1 MSEPSRP
8 RRPAS
13 PYGLFVAALLGAA
26 VSVAACGDAPAVP
39 AQDSGG
45 TADAGGGDARQDS
58 GRDDL
63 TQRDGRDD
71 DPDERDEGG
80 GGEDIATE
88 VGSDTAPDVAP
99 DSRADAAFDPET
111 CPLDDLEDDAVDDA
125 ADDDAGMD
133 LAGDVPAREIGA
145 TGIIAVENPANV
157 LSYYVEWRTP
167 EATTTRLEVDCGDY
181 TPVIEDCELT
191 EVHRVFLMGL
201 YPGAECVLTTTGAAA
216 DGARVVGSTDIVAG
230 DVPAALPS
238 LRVADGAVVDELA
251 PGWTLI
257 NLNNE
262 FDRVRYTGALID
274 EEGRYRWYHMRAGA
288 GWGSDTEVQ
297 TVPEGLLFGGRDPF
311 YDPAIVDWEGTV
323 VWSAPFDMHHDI
335 QRLSPTSYV
344 FLGFGAG
351 CPEEFGT
358 IPSDIVHIWDDERRE
373 VVWSWRI
380 CDHVTPNPI
389 VPDWSHVNTVEPFP
403 GEESALLL
411 SSRNQ
416 HTLYRLNTDAGE
428 IEWSIGQNGSFTL
441 LRPEGAPS
449 PDFYRQHAPE
459 LIGDDRILLFDNGL
473 HGTREFSRALELEYD
488 TEAETAVAVWEYV
501 PEPTIFAPIWG
512 DADRLRNGNTLVTF
526 GLRDQQ
532 PAFISHIIEVSP
544 SGEALWDLVFPVKW
558 GVYRAE
564 RVADPPVGFVQ

>member
-1 MSEPSRP
+1 VPEPSRP
-8 RRPAS
+8 RRPVS
-13 PYGLFVAALLGAA
+13 PSGLLVAALLGCAA
-26 VSVAACGDAPAVP
+26 LVGACGDAPAVP
-39 AQDSGG
+39 SRDGG
-45 TADAGGGDARQDS
+45 AGTDLGGADAIEDS

-71 DPDERDEGG
+71 DPEERDLGG
-80 GGEDIATE
+80 GGQDAERE
-88 VGSDTAPDVAP
+88 VAP
-99 DSRADAAFDPET
+99 DLPPDTRADAAFDPET
-111 CPLDDLEDDAVDDA
+111 CPLDDLEDDAA
-125 ADDDAGMD
+125 ADGDAGMD
-133 LAGDVPAREIGA
+133 LSGDAPSREIAA
-145 TGIIAVENPANV
+145 TGIFAVENPANV

-167 EATTTRLEVDCGDY
+167 EATSTRLEVDCGDY
-181 TPVIEDCELT
+181 APVIEDCELR
-191 EVHRVFLMGL
+191 EDHSVFLMGL
-201 YPGAECVLTTTGAAA
+201 YPGAECVLTTTGQAA
-216 DGARVVGSTDIVAG
+216 DGGRVVGRTEIVAG
-230 DVPAALPS
+230 DVPAALPT
-238 LRVADGAVVDELA
+238 LRVLDGAVVDELA
-251 PGWTLI
+251 RGWTLI

-262 FDRVRYTGALID
+262 FDRIRYTGALID
-274 EEGRYRWYHMRAGA
+274 EEGRYRWYHMRGGA

-297 TVPEGLLFGGRDPF
+297 TVPEGVLFGGREPF

-335 QRLSPTSYV
+335 QRLSPTRYV

-351 CPEEFGT
+351 CPEEFGE
-358 IPSDIVHIWDDERRE
+358 IPSDIVNIWDDERRE

-380 CDHVTPNPI
+380 CDHVTPSPI
-389 VPDWSHVNTVEPFP
+389 VPDWSHVNTVEPFL
-403 GEESALLL
+403 GDRSALLL

-416 HTLYRLNTDAGE
+416 HTLYRLNSDTGE

-459 LIGDDRILLFDNGL
+459 LVGEDRILLFDNGL

-488 TEAETAVAVWEYV
+488 TETETAFAVWEYV

-512 DADRLRNGNTLVTF
+512 DADRLPNGNTLVTF

-532 PAFISHIIEVSP
+532 PAFISHIVEVSP